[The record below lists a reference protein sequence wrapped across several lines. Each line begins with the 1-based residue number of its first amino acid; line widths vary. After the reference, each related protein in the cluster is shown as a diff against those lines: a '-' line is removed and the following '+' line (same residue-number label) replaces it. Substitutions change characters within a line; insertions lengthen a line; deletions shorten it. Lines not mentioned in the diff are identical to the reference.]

1 MAGTRSSPKTAPAC
15 CSSEWKNAWTANIN
29 RSAPKRA
36 KFLREQ
42 FFGKYPELA
51 EMVADMSDEEIW
63 NLRRGGHDS
72 IKVYNAYKRAFEHQ
86 GQPTVILAKT
96 IKGYGLG
103 PSGGEGR
110 NLAHQ
115 SKKLDEND
123 LVNFTQR
130 FNLPISTKRTPR
142 PRSSTCRRKTAQ
154 R

>member
-1 MAGTRSSPKTAPAC
+1 
-15 CSSEWKNAWTANIN
+15 
-29 RSAPKRA
+29 
-36 KFLREQ
+36 
-42 FFGKYPELA
+42 
-51 EMVADMSDEEIW
+51 MVADMSDEDLW

-72 IKVYNAYKRAFEHQ
+72 IKVYNAYKRAFEHR

-115 SKKLDEND
+115 SKKLNEND

-130 FNLPISTKRTPR
+130 FNLPISDEDAKS
-142 PRSSTCRRKTAQ
+142 RSSTCQRKTAPKWSTCTSAAERSEVIIRSAKQ
-154 R
+154 NPT